1 MIEFQDWRPQI
12 DNDADTN
19 KNEALPLHL
28 FWSLRRLA
36 SENGDLIR
44 YDKTNIIGIYTNTLN
59 SSLMRGV
66 GKFDANLAPRCQPAL
81 IPNIH
86 KHYNEQFDETQTKTK
101 YNHLCD
107 RMQVKP

>member
-12 DNDADTN
+12 DKDADTN
-19 KNEALPLHL
+19 KSEALPLHL

-36 SENGDLIR
+36 SETGDLIR
-44 YDKTNIIGIYTNTLN
+44 YDKTNIIRDLYKYAQFKFNA
-59 SSLMRGV
+59 GV

-86 KHYNEQFDETQTKTK
+86 KHYNEKFDETQTKTK
-101 YNHLCD
+101 YNHLCN
-107 RMQVKP
+107 RLCYI